1 MTIWVDCKS
10 ENLEKLWEKLEK
22 LLASLGLR
30 HTIVDVCELM
40 EVRGDK

>member
-10 ENLEKLWEKLEK
+10 ENSEKLCEKLEK

-30 HTIVDVCELM
+30 HTIVDIRELV
-40 EVRGDK
+40 EVGEDK